1 MGSPKKVEAE
11 LSRLAEETHADEFIV
26 SNYFHDPAERYE
38 SQRLLAEAWLG

>member
-38 SQRLLAEAWLG
+38 SQSQLAEAWLG